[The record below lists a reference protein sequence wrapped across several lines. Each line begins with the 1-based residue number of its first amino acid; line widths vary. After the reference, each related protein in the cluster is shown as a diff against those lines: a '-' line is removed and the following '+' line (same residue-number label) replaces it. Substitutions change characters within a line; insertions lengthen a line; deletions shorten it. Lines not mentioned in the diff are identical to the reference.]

1 MSRTMIWVL
10 AWALPMLCSGALAQD
25 KPATGAA
32 AADASADPKYLEQSN
47 AQRAQVQPGNNAPAA
62 FVNGG
67 WKAGDKTSWEQAL
80 RTRAQEGQNDYART
94 N

>member
-1 MSRTMIWVL
+1 MSKTLLYV
-10 AWALPMLCSGALAQD
+10 ALVASLGLSACMEKPQISGTKSDAA
-25 KPATGAA
+25 PSTGT
-32 AADASADPKYLEQSN
+32 
-47 AQRAQVQPGNNAPAA
+47 GNAPAA

>member
-1 MSRTMIWVL
+1 MNKTQLIMACVAILGLSACMETPQTMGTKSV
-10 AWALPMLCSGALAQD
+10 AAPFTG
-25 KPATGAA
+25 TGA
-32 AADASADPKYLEQSN
+32 
-47 AQRAQVQPGNNAPAA
+47 APAA

>member
-1 MSRTMIWVL
+1 MSKSLLSM
-10 AWALPMLCSGALAQD
+10 AMLVTLGLSACME
-25 KPATGAA
+25 KPQTLGTKTDAAPFTGTG
-32 AADASADPKYLEQSN
+32 D
-47 AQRAQVQPGNNAPAA
+47 APAA

>member
-1 MSRTMIWVL
+1 MSKILLFVALL
-10 AWALPMLCSGALAQD
+10 ASLGLSACMEKPQISGTKSDAA
-25 KPATGAA
+25 PFTGT
-32 AADASADPKYLEQSN
+32 
-47 AQRAQVQPGNNAPAA
+47 GNAPTA

>member
-1 MSRTMIWVL
+1 MSKSVLTLSILSVL
-10 AWALPMLCSGALAQD
+10 ALGACME
-25 KPATGAA
+25 KPQTLGTKSDAAPFTGTG
-32 AADASADPKYLEQSN
+32 D
-47 AQRAQVQPGNNAPAA
+47 APAA

-80 RTRAQEGQNDYART
+80 RTRAQAGQNDYAKT

>member
-1 MSRTMIWVL
+1 MNKTLLTMACVAITGL
-10 AWALPMLCSGALAQD
+10 SACMEPAQTLGTKSD
-25 KPATGAA
+25 AAPFTGT
-32 AADASADPKYLEQSN
+32 
-47 AQRAQVQPGNNAPAA
+47 GNAPAA

>member
-1 MSRTMIWVL
+1 MGTKTD
-10 AWALPMLCSGALAQD
+10 AAPFTG
-25 KPATGAA
+25 TGA
-32 AADASADPKYLEQSN
+32 
-47 AQRAQVQPGNNAPAA
+47 APAA

>member
-1 MSRTMIWVL
+1 MNKTRWSMALL
-10 AWALPMLCSGALAQD
+10 ATFGLTACMEAPQTLGT
-25 KPATGAA
+25 K
-32 AADASADPKYLEQSN
+32 ADAAPFTGTGD
-47 AQRAQVQPGNNAPAA
+47 APAA

-80 RTRAQEGQNDYART
+80 RTRAQAGQNDYART

>member
-1 MSRTMIWVL
+1 MNKTLLTMACVAIL
-10 AWALPMLCSGALAQD
+10 GLSACMETSQTMGTKSDTAPFTG
-25 KPATGAA
+25 TGA
-32 AADASADPKYLEQSN
+32 
-47 AQRAQVQPGNNAPAA
+47 APAA

>member
-1 MSRTMIWVL
+1 MNKTLLTMACI
-10 AWALPMLCSGALAQD
+10 
-25 KPATGAA
+25 ATFGLNACMENPQTMGTKSDAA
-32 AADASADPKYLEQSN
+32 PFTGTGD
-47 AQRAQVQPGNNAPAA
+47 APAA

-80 RTRAQEGQNDYART
+80 RTRAQAGQNDYAKT

>member
-1 MSRTMIWVL
+1 MNKTPLTMACAAIL
-10 AWALPMLCSGALAQD
+10 GLSACMESPQTLGTKSDAAPFTG
-25 KPATGAA
+25 TGA
-32 AADASADPKYLEQSN
+32 
-47 AQRAQVQPGNNAPAA
+47 APAA

-80 RTRAQEGQNDYART
+80 RARAQEGQNDYAKS

>member
-1 MSRTMIWVL
+1 MSKSL
-10 AWALPMLCSGALAQD
+10 LPMAMLVTLGLSACME
-25 KPATGAA
+25 KPQTLGTKTDAAPFTGTG
-32 AADASADPKYLEQSN
+32 D
-47 AQRAQVQPGNNAPAA
+47 APAA

-80 RTRAQEGQNDYART
+80 RTRAQAGQNDYAKT

>member
-1 MSRTMIWVL
+1 MSKSLLSM
-10 AWALPMLCSGALAQD
+10 AMLLTLGLSACMERPQTLGTKTDAA
-25 KPATGAA
+25 PFTGTG
-32 AADASADPKYLEQSN
+32 D
-47 AQRAQVQPGNNAPAA
+47 APAA

-80 RTRAQEGQNDYART
+80 RTRTLAGQNDYART

>member
-1 MSRTMIWVL
+1 MSKSLLSV
-10 AWALPMLCSGALAQD
+10 ALVASLGLSACME
-25 KPATGAA
+25 KPQTLGTKSDAAPFTGT
-32 AADASADPKYLEQSN
+32 
-47 AQRAQVQPGNNAPAA
+47 GNAPAA

-80 RTRAQEGQNDYART
+80 RTRAQDGQNDYAKS

>member
-1 MSRTMIWVL
+1 MSKSLLSM
-10 AWALPMLCSGALAQD
+10 AMLVTLGLSACME
-25 KPATGAA
+25 KPQTLGTKTDAAPFTGTG
-32 AADASADPKYLEQSN
+32 D
-47 AQRAQVQPGNNAPAA
+47 APAA

-80 RTRAQEGQNDYART
+80 RTRAQAGQNDYAKT

>member
-1 MSRTMIWVL
+1 MSKSLLSM
-10 AWALPMLCSGALAQD
+10 AMLLTLGLSACMERPQTLGTKTDAA
-25 KPATGAA
+25 PFTGTG
-32 AADASADPKYLEQSN
+32 D
-47 AQRAQVQPGNNAPAA
+47 VPAA

-80 RTRAQEGQNDYART
+80 RTRAQAGQNDYART

>member
-1 MSRTMIWVL
+1 MSKSLLSV
-10 AWALPMLCSGALAQD
+10 ALAASLGLSACMENPQTLGTKSD
-25 KPATGAA
+25 AAPFTGT
-32 AADASADPKYLEQSN
+32 
-47 AQRAQVQPGNNAPAA
+47 GNAPAA

-80 RTRAQEGQNDYART
+80 RTRAQDGQNDYAKS

>member
-1 MSRTMIWVL
+1 MSKILLSVALL
-10 AWALPMLCSGALAQD
+10 ASLGLSACMEKPQISGTKSDAA
-25 KPATGAA
+25 PFTGT
-32 AADASADPKYLEQSN
+32 
-47 AQRAQVQPGNNAPAA
+47 GNAPTA

>member
-1 MSRTMIWVL
+1 MSKSLLSM
-10 AWALPMLCSGALAQD
+10 AMLVTLGLSACME
-25 KPATGAA
+25 KPQTLGTKTDAAPFTGTG
-32 AADASADPKYLEQSN
+32 D
-47 AQRAQVQPGNNAPAA
+47 APAA

-80 RTRAQEGQNDYART
+80 RTGAQAGQNDYAKT

>member
-1 MSRTMIWVL
+1 MNKTLLTMASVAIL
-10 AWALPMLCSGALAQD
+10 GLSACMEKPQALGT
-25 KPATGAA
+25 K
-32 AADASADPKYLEQSN
+32 ADAAPFTGTGD
-47 AQRAQVQPGNNAPAA
+47 APAA

-80 RTRAQEGQNDYART
+80 RARAQDGQNDYAKS

>member
-1 MSRTMIWVL
+1 MNKTLLTMACAAI
-10 AWALPMLCSGALAQD
+10 
-25 KPATGAA
+25 TGLSACMEPTQTLGTKSDAA
-32 AADASADPKYLEQSN
+32 PFT
-47 AQRAQVQPGNNAPAA
+47 GTGNAPAA

>member
-1 MSRTMIWVL
+1 MNKTRLIMASVAIWGLSACMEPPQTMGTKTDAAPVT
-10 AWALPMLCSGALAQD
+10 G
-25 KPATGAA
+25 TGA
-32 AADASADPKYLEQSN
+32 
-47 AQRAQVQPGNNAPAA
+47 APAA

-80 RTRAQEGQNDYART
+80 RARAQEGQNDYART

>member
-1 MSRTMIWVL
+1 MSKTIVSL
-10 AWALPMLCSGALAQD
+10 ALVAVCGLSACME
-25 KPATGAA
+25 KPQTLGTKSDAAPFTGT
-32 AADASADPKYLEQSN
+32 
-47 AQRAQVQPGNNAPAA
+47 GNAPTA

-80 RTRAQEGQNDYART
+80 RARAQDGQNDYAKS

>member
-1 MSRTMIWVL
+1 MSKTLLSV
-10 AWALPMLCSGALAQD
+10 ALVASLGLSACMEKPQISGTKSDAA
-25 KPATGAA
+25 PFTGTG
-32 AADASADPKYLEQSN
+32 D
-47 AQRAQVQPGNNAPAA
+47 APAA

-80 RTRAQEGQNDYART
+80 RTRAQAGQNDYART

>member
-1 MSRTMIWVL
+1 MRKTLLSV
-10 AWALPMLCSGALAQD
+10 ALVASLGLSACMEKPQISGTKSDAA
-25 KPATGAA
+25 PFTGT
-32 AADASADPKYLEQSN
+32 
-47 AQRAQVQPGNNAPAA
+47 GNAPAA

-80 RTRAQEGQNDYART
+80 RARAQDGQNDYAKS

>member
-1 MSRTMIWVL
+1 MSKSVLTLSILSVL
-10 AWALPMLCSGALAQD
+10 ALGACME
-25 KPATGAA
+25 KPQTLGTKSDAAPFTGTG
-32 AADASADPKYLEQSN
+32 D
-47 AQRAQVQPGNNAPAA
+47 APAA

-80 RTRAQEGQNDYART
+80 RARAQAGQNDYAKT